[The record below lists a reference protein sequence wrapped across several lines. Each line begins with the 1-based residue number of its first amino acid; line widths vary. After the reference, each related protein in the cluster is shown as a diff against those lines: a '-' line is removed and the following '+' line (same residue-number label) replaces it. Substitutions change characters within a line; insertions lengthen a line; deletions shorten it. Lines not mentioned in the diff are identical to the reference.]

1 MDCELLLITP
11 FLFYFSFFKG
21 LHVIGFFDQSYDFS
35 RKSLS
40 KYLMDTIDF
49 NKHDIDIFINLA
61 KIVRYGRHWDES
73 CNEWR
78 YDTINYIFW
87 RQLSQCEIAPIWQ
100 LPKYVHFK
108 YILWHFEY
116 IEFFVQVRS
125 KITQSKQKFYNP
137 LIGL

>member
-1 MDCELLLITP
+1 MLQANQRIIE
-11 FLFYFSFFKG
+11 FLFWLRNLWSHLDKEFNVLKMPQYVFK
-21 LHVIGFFDQSYDFS
+21 V
-35 RKSLS
+35 
-40 KYLMDTIDF
+40 
-49 NKHDIDIFINLA
+49 DIFS
-61 KIVRYGRHWDES
+61 KIVRNGRHWDES

-116 IEFFVQVRS
+116 IFVHVITIKKNIIVDWILCPGKNMAPCIADVPFFIS
-125 KITQSKQKFYNP
+125 SNDP
-137 LIGL
+137 